1 MLARSEN
8 SPFEDSEQQNLIM
21 QVPLAM
27 QTMHNLDELFPWLA
41 SALVLRFGV
50 SLAQFWTAPSQ
61 ATDSNAARLL
71 ASAAQDPSVPERV
84 VANEEV
90 RGLVERCFAER
101 QTPILFQLEQAF
113 SSYQAIRLNR
123 YGFHY
128 GGCTF
133 LESTVPLVR
142 LKAVS
147 SSDEAPA
154 LFAVTAFLFLWQL
167 PDETLWTTIYL
178 ALERGLRL
186 AAERG
191 LTFSSEVYP
200 VPSAPP
206 RTQPASMA
214 HASNTA
220 PLQAHSQPVVHVS
233 PPPLQPESLPP
244 LELLIPRRKQDPD
257 LLLATNPFTSAAAI
271 TDSRARRLY
280 AAINGRT
287 TVSQLCSSST
297 IPLSEAYAALQM
309 LLKQQYIEIYDQS
322 GQVVNTSLFFKS
334 F

>member
-27 QTMHNLDELFPWLA
+27 RTMQNLDELFPWLA
-41 SALVLRFGV
+41 STLVLRFGV
-50 SLAQFWTAPSQ
+50 SLAQFWTLPSQ

-71 ASAAQDPSVPERV
+71 ASEAQDPSVPERV

-90 RGLVERCFAER
+90 RGLVERCFAKR
-101 QTPILFQLEQAF
+101 QTPIFFQLEQAF

-128 GGCTF
+128 GGCAF
-133 LESTVPLVR
+133 LESAMPLVR
-142 LKAVS
+142 LKAGS

-154 LFAVTAFLFLWQL
+154 PFAVTAFLFLWQL
-167 PDETLWTTIYL
+167 PDQNLWTTIYL

-191 LTFSSEVYP
+191 LAFSSEAYP

-206 RTQPASMA
+206 RTQPTSMA
-214 HASNTA
+214 HASNTT
-220 PLQAHSQPVVHVS
+220 PLRAHSQPVVHVS

-244 LELLIPRRKQDPD
+244 LELLIPHRKQDPD

-287 TVSQLCSSST
+287 TVSQLCSST
-297 IPLSEAYAALQM
+297 TMPLSEAHAALQM
-309 LLKQQYIEIYDQS
+309 LLKQQYIEIHDQS
-322 GQVVNTSLFFKS
+322 GQTVSASLFFKG

>member
-8 SPFEDSEQQNLIM
+8 LPFEDTEQQNLII
-21 QVPLAM
+21 QLPQAM
-27 QTMHNLDELFPWLA
+27 QTMHNLDELFSWLA

-50 SLAQFWTAPSQ
+50 SLAQFWTPPNQ
-61 ATDSNAARLL
+61 VTDSNTARLL
-71 ASAAQDPSVPERV
+71 GSAAQDPSVPERV

-90 RGLVERCFAER
+90 RGLVERCSAER
-101 QTPILFQLEQAF
+101 QTPIFFPLEQAF

-128 GGCTF
+128 GGCAF
-133 LESTVPLVR
+133 LESTVSLAR
-142 LKAVS
+142 LKAIS
-147 SSDEAPA
+147 SSDRAPA

-167 PDETLWTTIYL
+167 PDQNLWTTIYL

-186 AAERG
+186 ATERG
-191 LTFSSEVYP
+191 LAFSSEVYS

-206 RTQPASMA
+206 GTQPTSMA
-214 HASNTA
+214 HASNTS
-220 PLQAHSQPVVHVS
+220 PLRAHSQPVVHVS

-244 LELLIPRRKQDPD
+244 LELLIPHRKQDPD
-257 LLLATNPFTSAAAI
+257 LMLATNPFTSAAAI

-287 TVSQLCSSST
+287 TVSQLCSST
-297 IPLSEAYAALQM
+297 TMPLSEAYAALQM

-322 GQVVNTSLFFKS
+322 GQAVNTSLFFKG